1 MRDARAARL
10 EKKEKKK
17 KNRDF
22 RVHLDSRA
30 NGSCDSRLSRSSAR
44 RRELCVTENLRGMK
58 GEDFDPVSL
67 SRP

>member
-17 KNRDF
+17 KKRDF

-30 NGSCDSRLSRSSAR
+30 NGSCDSPAFTVLGAPQGALRQ
-44 RRELCVTENLRGMK
+44 NLRGMK